1 MKTLKIAL
9 FSLWSLCQLGTIE
22 ASYLKDSTRL
32 NNNNKSNIKNNNNVN
47 VFQNQGLTFYFG
59 SGSAVAQREI
69 SRVLEE
75 QVRYDFPNKAPN
87 IINAPT
93 FIGYQYHVKNRLSI
107 GLVYCTSGVK
117 TPNLIYPDLQ
127 NPGQST
133 EFNYQVN
140 INSFMGSVDY
150 HWYYRTGKKSSL
162 SLHSGLALG
171 VYDVNFTTQIIGG
184 NGQNLPEYNLSTG
197 GNGWQL
203 TLIGVKQSFNYK
215 LLKNFGY
222 VANLG
227 VGMNVIG
234 LSAGATYTL

>member
-1 MKTLKIAL
+1 M
-9 FSLWSLCQLGTIE
+9 GTIE
-22 ASYLKDSTRL
+22 ASYLIDSTRL

-59 SGSAVAQREI
+59 SGTPAAQRVI
-69 SRVLEE
+69 STALEE

-93 FIGYQYHVKNRLSI
+93 FIGYQYHVKKRLSI
-107 GLVYCTSGVK
+107 GLVYCVSGVK

-127 NPGQST
+127 NPSEST
-133 EFNYQVN
+133 EFNYQIN

-197 GNGWQL
+197 GKGWQL

>member
-1 MKTLKIAL
+1 LLYSAYGA
-9 FSLWSLCQLGTIE
+9 CQLGTIE
-22 ASYLKDSTRL
+22 ASYLIDSTRL

-59 SGSAVAQREI
+59 SGTPAAQRVI
-69 SRVLEE
+69 STALEE

-93 FIGYQYHVKNRLSI
+93 FIGYQYHVKKRLSI
-107 GLVYCTSGVK
+107 GLVYCVSGVK

-127 NPGQST
+127 NPSEST
-133 EFNYQVN
+133 EFNYQIN

-197 GNGWQL
+197 GKGWQL

>member
-32 NNNNKSNIKNNNNVN
+32 NNNNKSNIKNNNNAN
-47 VFQNQGLTFYFG
+47 VFQNQGLTFFFG
-59 SGSAVAQREI
+59 SGTPAAQRVI
-69 SRVLEE
+69 STALEE

-107 GLVYCTSGVK
+107 GMVYCVSGVR

-127 NPGQST
+127 NPSEST
-133 EFNYQVN
+133 EFNYQIN